1 MGYPL
6 DGDIIHGSCI
16 NSTIRVNLDIDVKV
30 KSMLTIKEFTKTV
43 GQGTTPRMVR
53 HYHEIGLLPQPPRSQ
68 GNYRL
73 YDNADVQRLQQIV
86 ALKKQGFQL
95 THIRQILATQPPTI
109 EPLLDQLQ
117 HQYQAVLQQL
127 IKLRQTATALEGI
140 IGRDL
145 ACQSVQ
151 AEALAQLRQL
161 AAEAET
167 ATSFTDGL
175 WQQLDAA
182 VPEHPEHFQ
191 EALARL
197 LPDLSQRPEIEVDII
212 SHLVLACGD
221 VSLASFIRFSP
232 DAIKAA
238 RETLST
244 RCTVVADVPAVNA
257 TLDQPRLKHLGCSWA
272 TLLDNPHLDSAAD
285 AEQQFWQDQNGFQ
298 RIESLINGTV
308 WVVGYAPSVLMKL
321 CEAIEAGVGQPALVI
336 GLPIG
341 FSHASAAKRR
351 LVKLD
356 VPYVTIENTFGGGL
370 LAAVVLNRL
379 AASLIEKPDCH
390 CYLG

>member
-1 MGYPL
+1 MEVFV
-6 DGDIIHGSCI
+6 IILCAI
-16 NSTIRVNLDIDVKV
+16 NALRVNLDIDVKV
-30 KSMLTIKEFTKTV
+30 KDMLTIKELTQTV
-43 GQGTTPRMVR
+43 GHGTTPRMVR
-53 HYHEIGLLPQPPRSQ
+53 HYHEIGLLPQPMRSQ

-73 YDNADVQRLQQIV
+73 YDDTDVQRLQRIV

-95 THIRQILATQPPTI
+95 THIRQMLATQSPSV

-117 HQYQAVLQQL
+117 HQYQTVLQQL
-127 IKLRQTATALEGI
+127 IRLRQTATALEGI

-151 AEALAQLRQL
+151 AGALAHLRQL

-167 ATSFTDGL
+167 ATAFTDSL

-191 EALARL
+191 ESLARL
-197 LPDLSQRPEIEVDII
+197 LPDLSQRPEIEVDVI

-221 VSLASFIRFSP
+221 VSLAAFVRFSP

-238 RETLST
+238 REALSEK
-244 RCTVVADVPAVNA
+244 CTVVADVPAA
-257 TLDQPRLKHLGCSWA
+257 IAALDQPRLTHLGCSWA
-272 TLLDNPHLDSAAD
+272 SLLDNPHVDSAAD
-285 AEQQFWQDQNGFQ
+285 AEQQFWQDPNWHQ
-298 RIESLINGTV
+298 RLESLINGTV

-321 CEAIEAGVGQPALVI
+321 CAAIEAGMGQPALVI

-351 LVKLD
+351 LAQLQ
-356 VPYVTIENTFGGGL
+356 VPYVTTESTLGGGL